1 MSLLHPEHHIKGVN
15 IPVWLY
21 THHRP
26 YPWTRLQWLIVQ
38 QCIHMLTK
46 IPPTL
51 PWEPDDRTHQ
61 HGLGN
66 MLSVTKYPFPLGT
79 RVLGLT
85 LTQPEYILTTNFT
98 LSSLWTR
105 LWRLILQQSEHM
117 LITNFTLCFCKI
129 HNPESPNSLNTY
141 PLQTPLLTPMDPCQ
155 G

>member
-1 MSLLHPEHHIKGVN
+1 MPLLHPEHHIKGVS
-15 IPVWLY
+15 IPLWLY

-26 YPWTRLQWLIVQ
+26 YRWTRLQWLIVQ
-38 QCIHMLTK
+38 QCIHVLTK
-46 IPPTL
+46 ILPTL
-51 PWEPDDRTHQ
+51 PWEPDDRTYQ

-66 MLSVTKYPFPLGT
+66 LLPVTNYPFTLGT

-98 LSSLWTR
+98 LPSLWTR

-117 LITNFTLCFCKI
+117 LITNLTLYFCKI
-129 HNPESPNSLNTY
+129 HNRESPNSLNTY

-155 G
+155 C